1 MNRLTTPRR
10 ENGNMSQT
18 FDELLSDM
26 AEQERERLFIED
38 MDRIDA
44 DGDIVELKICVPY
57 TDERKAFDKN
67 QILCPKSRRFVM
79 RKTAGTPLIFDRRKT
94 ETRERA
100 WNNRTGL

>member
-18 FDELLSDM
+18 FDELRSDM

-44 DGDIVELKICVPY
+44 EGDIVELKICVPY
-57 TDERKAFDKN
+57 TDEP
-67 QILCPKSRRFVM
+67 QSP
-79 RKTAGTPLIFDRRKT
+79 
-94 ETRERA
+94 
-100 WNNRTGL
+100 